1 MELFR
6 KKKDAGNRKKCGVG
20 TRKGS
25 WGEGEGNQAGR
36 RL

>member
-1 MELFR
+1 MELFK

-25 WGEGEGNQAGR
+25 QGEDESNQAGR